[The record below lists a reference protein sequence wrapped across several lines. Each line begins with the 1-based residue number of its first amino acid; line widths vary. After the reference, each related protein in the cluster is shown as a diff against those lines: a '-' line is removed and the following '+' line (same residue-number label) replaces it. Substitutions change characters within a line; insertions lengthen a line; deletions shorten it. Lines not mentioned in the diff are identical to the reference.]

1 MSKQDKTIQEK
12 TDELDAIVAWFDS
25 EDFTLESA
33 LDKFKQAEAL
43 AQDIQKD
50 LIGLK
55 NEINVI
61 KQRFDVEACVA
72 LQ

>member
-50 LIGLK
+50 LTGLK

-61 KQRFDVEACVA
+61 KQRFDVEA
-72 LQ
+72 

>member
-12 TDELDAIVAWFDS
+12 TDELDAIVAWFDG
-25 EDFTLESA
+25 EDFSLELA
-33 LDKFKQAEAL
+33 LDKFKQAEVL

-50 LIGLK
+50 LTGLK

-61 KQRFDVEACVA
+61 KQRFDVEA
-72 LQ
+72 

>member
-12 TDELDAIVAWFDS
+12 TDELDTIVAWFDG
-25 EDFTLESA
+25 EDFSLELA
-33 LDKFKQAEAL
+33 LDKFKQAEVL

-50 LIGLK
+50 LTGLK

-61 KQRFDVEACVA
+61 KQRFDVEA
-72 LQ
+72 